1 MNRTSLIVIKLGGVF
16 KRKVIE
22 SEGVSIVL
30 WKIKKINLSFNNF
43 SYTGENIT
51 VWGIIVIMA
60 FLIYCVMPTYFYKFK
75 YLICRSKKSDYIS
88 LTFVNVPNEYNEK
101 FFDLS
106 KG

>member
-1 MNRTSLIVIKLGGVF
+1 
-16 KRKVIE
+16 
-22 SEGVSIVL
+22 
-30 WKIKKINLSFNNF
+30 
-43 SYTGENIT
+43 
-51 VWGIIVIMA
+51 
-60 FLIYCVMPTYFYKFK
+60 MPTYFYKFK

>member
-43 SYTGENIT
+43 SYTGEILQFG
-51 VWGIIVIMA
+51 V
-60 FLIYCVMPTYFYKFK
+60 
-75 YLICRSKKSDYIS
+75 
-88 LTFVNVPNEYNEK
+88 
-101 FFDLS
+101 
-106 KG
+106 